1 MSENPQASSVS
12 TVRLRPRATRT
23 LIRGISG
30 CIRRIQPKAP
40 TSRTWRP
47 PAAERLWTSSIP
59 VRAHQ
64 GGRGRGPQNPERPH
78 GLRIGRWYEHR
89 LLLECEAKKRV
100 IRIVESARQT
110 ALATMVS
117 DPFEEESR
125 WIPEA
130 IEWTTRSLK
139 ALALPYAD
147 HPDFEE
153 DWL

>member
-1 MSENPQASSVS
+1 VPTYLTWRAPPAEQAARPGGETEPDSGISATAPGAYARFVDIVEFLSERIREDEAAARKILSD
-12 TVRLRPRATRT
+12 RT
-23 LIRGISG
+23 LSESG
-30 CIRRIQPKAP
+30 K
-40 TSRTWRP
+40 
-47 PAAERLWTSSIP
+47 
-59 VRAHQ
+59 
-64 GGRGRGPQNPERPH
+64 
-78 GLRIGRWYEHR
+78 WYEHR

-147 HPDFEE
+147 HPDFEQ

>member
-1 MSENPQASSVS
+1 VDIVEFLSERIREDEAAARKILSDRSVS
-12 TVRLRPRATRT
+12 E
-23 LIRGISG
+23 SG
-30 CIRRIQPKAP
+30 K
-40 TSRTWRP
+40 
-47 PAAERLWTSSIP
+47 
-59 VRAHQ
+59 
-64 GGRGRGPQNPERPH
+64 
-78 GLRIGRWYEHR
+78 WYEQR

-147 HPDFEE
+147 HPEFEQ